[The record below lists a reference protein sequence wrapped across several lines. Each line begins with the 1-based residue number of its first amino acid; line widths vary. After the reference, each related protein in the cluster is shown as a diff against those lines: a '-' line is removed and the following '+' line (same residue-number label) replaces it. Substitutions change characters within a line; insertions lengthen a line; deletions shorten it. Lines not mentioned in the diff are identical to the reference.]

1 MACLLRMTQTTK
13 NDRLRHQVPGHKRV
27 VQFAP
32 GHYTSGMGGISTHV
46 LDTAKGL
53 PAQGVRVVLERRLP
67 EGGWAEIGSG
77 VTDENGRIARLL
89 GNGEALQA
97 ASYRLTF
104 STAEYFKPQECFY
117 PEVTVLFDVRNASTH
132 HHIPLLL
139 SPYGYTTY
147 RGS

>member
-1 MACLLRMTQTTK
+1 MTQTTK
-13 NDRLRHQVPGHKRV
+13 NDRLHHQVPGHKRV

-53 PAQGVRVVLERRLP
+53 PAQGVRVVLELRSS
-67 EGGWAEIGSG
+67 EGGWVEMGSG
-77 VTDENGRIARLL
+77 VTDENGRVSRLL
-89 GNGEALQA
+89 GNGAVLRA
-97 ASYRLTF
+97 ACYRLTF
-104 STAEYFKPQECFY
+104 STGEYFKPQECFY
-117 PEVTVLFDVRNASTH
+117 PQVTVLFDVRDPSTH

>member
-1 MACLLRMTQTTK
+1 M
-13 NDRLRHQVPGHKRV
+13 
-27 VQFAP
+27 
-32 GHYTSGMGGISTHV
+32 SGISTHV

-53 PAQGVRVVLERRLP
+53 PAQGMHVLLERRYL
-67 EGGWAEIGSG
+67 ERGWVEAGSG
-77 VTDENGRIARLL
+77 VTDENGRVARLL

-104 STAEYFKPQECFY
+104 STGEYFKPQQCFY
-117 PEVTVLFDVRNASTH
+117 PEVAVLFDVRDPSAH

>member
-1 MACLLRMTQTTK
+1 M
-13 NDRLRHQVPGHKRV
+13 
-27 VQFAP
+27 
-32 GHYTSGMGGISTHV
+32 SGISTHV

-53 PAQGVRVVLERRLP
+53 PAQGVRVVLERRSL
-67 EGGWAEIGSG
+67 ESGWLEAGSG
-77 VTDENGRIARLL
+77 VTDENGRVARVL

-104 STAEYFKPQECFY
+104 STGEYFKPQECFY
-117 PEVTVLFDVRNASTH
+117 PEVTVLFEVRDPSAH